1 MRKNVGTNK
10 TLAARRHA
18 REIARQPVRRARR
31 EQGEALKLKQALEV
45 AQMNRLFKDAMRKRR
60 EAEARGEKF
69 ENDVL
74 TDLTNQALKED
85 NEQDNHTA

>member
-18 REIARQPVRRARR
+18 RELARKPVRIARR

-45 AQMNRLFKDAMRKRR
+45 AQMNKLFMEALRKRR

-74 TDLTNQALKED
+74 TDLTNKALVED
-85 NEQDNHTA
+85 NEQDNHKA